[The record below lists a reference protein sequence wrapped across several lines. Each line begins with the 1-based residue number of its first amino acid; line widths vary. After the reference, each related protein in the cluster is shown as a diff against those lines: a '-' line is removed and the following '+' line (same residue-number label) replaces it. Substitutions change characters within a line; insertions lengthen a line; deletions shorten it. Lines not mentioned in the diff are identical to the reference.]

1 MIQVCAQCGTRWNVR
16 DRQRVWCPRCRGTLL
31 APGVLPGVP
40 PQPSPQAGHA
50 DPRWRPP
57 AGAPNRPQPG
67 PLPQG
72 FKWIAVR
79 PGAAPPPRNRR
90 RPLGPTPRY
99 ASIPRWSLYGPAGEY
114 AETEPGPDTRGGP
127 SPRMVRAILATT
139 IALLGFAALMHI
151 VRYALLLINRT
162 VLLTPVLAAVVTWG
176 GVVASVLAA
185 FAVVV
190 TAVVLTNWLIARR
203 AAVFAHNDREDP
215 RTRLHLWA
223 GCLVP
228 VVNLF
233 WAPVYLIELAR
244 AEGRTGLRITA
255 WWVAWVLSTA
265 VSVLSIATSFAADAQ
280 GIANNTVTTTIAY
293 LLALATVVL
302 MLQVFQGFERRPVD
316 RPVKR
321 WVMVATDSV
330 PTGPEPEPV
339 PESADSAPAV
349 EAEDQNPAA

>member
-31 APGVLPGVP
+31 APGALPPAPP
-40 PQPSPQAGHA
+40 PQGPP
-50 DPRWRPP
+50 DRRWGAP
-57 AGAPNRPQPG
+57 AAAPNRPQPG

-79 PGAAPPPRNRR
+79 PGAPPPPRQPR

-99 ASIPRWSLYGPAGEY
+99 AGIPRWSLYDPAGEH
-114 AETEPGPDTRGGP
+114 TVDTTTGAGARSGP
-127 SPRMVRAILATT
+127 SATMVRATLITT
-139 IALLGFAALMHI
+139 MALLGFAVLTHI

-162 VLLTPVLAAVVTWG
+162 VLLNPLLAAVVTWG

-203 AAVFAHNDREDP
+203 AAVFAHHGREDP
-215 RTRLHLWA
+215 RSKWQLWA
-223 GCLVP
+223 GCLIP
-228 VVNLF
+228 LVNLF

-255 WWVAWVLSTA
+255 WWIAWVLSTV
-265 VSVLSIATSFAADAQ
+265 VSVFSIATSFASDAQ

-302 MLQVFQGFERRPVD
+302 VLEVFQGFERRPVD

-321 WVMVATDSV
+321 WVMVATV
-330 PTGPEPEPV
+330 PSAGRSEE
-339 PESADSAPAV
+339 ESTESAPAV

>member
-31 APGVLPGVP
+31 APGVVPPVP
-40 PQPSPQAGHA
+40 PQPGNP

-57 AGAPNRPQPG
+57 AGAPSRPAGPRQPG

-79 PGAAPPPRNRR
+79 PGAAPPPRRQR

-99 ASIPRWSLYGPAGEY
+99 ASVPRWSLYGPPGEY
-114 AETEPGPDTRGGP
+114 APGDVVDTAATRGP
-127 SPRMVRAILATT
+127 SATMVRATLVTT
-139 IALLGFAALMHI
+139 MALLGFAAVMHI
-151 VRYALLLINRT
+151 ARYALLLINRS
-162 VLLTPVLAAVVTWG
+162 VLLNPVLAAVVTWA
-176 GVVASVLAA
+176 GVVASALAL
-185 FAVVV
+185 FGVIV

-203 AAVFAHNDREDP
+203 AGVFAHNGGTDP
-215 RTRLHLWA
+215 RSKWQLWA

-228 VVNLF
+228 LVNLF
-233 WAPVYLIELAR
+233 WAPVFLIELAR

-255 WWVAWVLSTA
+255 WWITWVFSTA
-265 VSVLSIATSFAADAQ
+265 VSVMSIATSFVSDAQ

-293 LLALATVVL
+293 LLALAAVVL
-302 MLQVFQGFERRPVD
+302 VFQVFQGFESRPVD

-321 WVMVATDSV
+321 WVMVAT
-330 PTGPEPEPV
+330 GPHDEQSPP
-339 PESADSAPAV
+339 SDADSAPPV
-349 EAEDQNPAA
+349 ENEDQNPAA

>member
-16 DRQRVWCPRCRGTLL
+16 DRQRAWCPRCRGTLL
-31 APGVLPGVP
+31 APGVLPSAPQP
-40 PQPSPQAGHA
+40 PQPGNQ
-50 DPRWRPP
+50 DPRWSPP

-79 PGAAPPPRNRR
+79 PGAAPPPRHQR

-99 ASIPRWSLYGPAGEY
+99 ASVPRWSLYGPAGQLTDGAAVES
-114 AETEPGPDTRGGP
+114 ETRGGP
-127 SPRMVRAILATT
+127 SATMVRVTLVATM
-139 IALLGFAALMHI
+139 AFLGFAALMHV

-162 VLLTPVLAAVVTWG
+162 VLLNPVLAAVVTWG
-176 GVVASVLAA
+176 GVVASVLAL

-203 AAVFAHNDREDP
+203 AAVFAHNDRDDP
-215 RTRLHLWA
+215 RSKWQLWA

-228 VVNLF
+228 LVNLF

-255 WWVAWVLSTA
+255 WWITWIFSTA
-265 VSVLSIATSFAADAQ
+265 VSVLSIATSFVSDAQ
-280 GIANNTVTTTIAY
+280 GIANNTVATTIAY

-302 MLQVFQGFERRPVD
+302 ALQVFQGFERRPVD

-321 WVMVATDSV
+321 WVMVAT
-330 PTGPEPEPV
+330 GAGA
-339 PESADSAPAV
+339 ESGEHSGESAPAV
-349 EAEDQNPAA
+349 ETEDQNPAA

>member
-31 APGVLPGVP
+31 APGVLPPVP
-40 PQPSPQAGHA
+40 PQPGGP

-57 AGAPNRPQPG
+57 AGAPSRPPARPQPG

-79 PGAAPPPRNRR
+79 PGAAPPPRRQR

-99 ASIPRWSLYGPAGEY
+99 ASIPRWSLYGPPGDY
-114 AETEPGPDTRGGP
+114 APGAAVDAEARRGP
-127 SPRMVRAILATT
+127 SATMVRATLVTT
-139 IALLGFAALMHI
+139 MALLGFAAVMHI
-151 VRYALLLINRT
+151 LRYALLLINRS
-162 VLLTPVLAAVVTWG
+162 VLLNPVLAGVVTWV
-176 GVVASVLAA
+176 GVAASALAL
-185 FAVVV
+185 FGVIV

-203 AAVFAHNDREDP
+203 AGVFAHNGRDDP
-215 RTRLHLWA
+215 RSKWQLWA

-228 VVNLF
+228 LVNLF
-233 WAPVYLIELAR
+233 WAPVFLIELAR

-255 WWVAWVLSTA
+255 WWITWVFSTA
-265 VSVLSIATSFAADAQ
+265 VSVMSIATSFVSDAQ

-293 LLALATVVL
+293 LLALAAVVL
-302 MLQVFQGFERRPVD
+302 VLQVFQGFESRPVD

-321 WVMVATDSV
+321 WVMVAT
-330 PTGPEPEPV
+330 GPQDG
-339 PESADSAPAV
+339 ESAVHETDSAPAV
-349 EAEDQNPAA
+349 ETEDQNPAA